1 MNNSTGAAKAQSG
14 FQLFIK
20 NNFNKFAIYVIFLIL
35 CVIFAIIEPSFISGN
50 NIMNVLRQIS
60 ITGYIAVGMLMVII
74 TGGIDLAAGFMVGL
88 CAAIACD
95 FAHPGMPWGVALLVG
110 LGLGA
115 LFGALSGVLVSL
127 FGLPA
132 FIATLGVKL
141 IVNGIALI
149 YTGGAP
155 TTDLDEGFLQ
165 LGQGDLIG
173 IPIPVVILVIVL
185 IVGWFLL
192 NKTKYGRY
200 LFAIGGNETAA
211 KLSGVPVKLTKFAVY
226 VVSGICSGLCGLVVS
241 ARTSAGSPVAGQNY
255 EMDAITIVVIGG
267 CSLSGGSGSIS
278 GAIGGMLLMGVVTNG
293 MNLLNITSYWQQV
306 VKGIIIVLAVIFDM
320 YSKKKK

>member
-1 MNNSTGAAKAQSG
+1 MNKSNSVTQTQSG
-14 FQLFIK
+14 FSLLVK
-20 NNFNKFAIYVIFLIL
+20 NNLNKFAIFAIFLIL
-35 CVIFAIIEPSFISGN
+35 CIVFSITEPNFLTGN
-50 NIMNVLRQIS
+50 NIINVLRKIS
-60 ITGYIAVGMLMVII
+60 ITGYIAIGMLMVII

-88 CAAIACD
+88 CACIACD
-95 FAHPGMPWGVALLVG
+95 FAHAGMPWGVAIIIG
-110 LGLGA
+110 LAVGA
-115 LFGALSGVLVSL
+115 LFGAISGFLISIL
-127 FGLPA
+127 GLPP

-141 IVNGIALI
+141 IVNGVALI
-149 YTGGAP
+149 YTNGAP
-155 TTDLDEGFLQ
+155 IANLDKGFLE
-165 LGQGDLIG
+165 LGQGNLLG
-173 IPIPVVILVIVL
+173 IPVPVIILFIVVL
-185 IVGWFLL
+185 FGWFIL

-211 KLSGVPVKLTKFAVY
+211 RLSGVPVKLTKFAVY
-226 VVSGICSGLCGLVVS
+226 VISGLCSGLCGLVVS
-241 ARTSAGSPVAGQNY
+241 ARTAAGSPVAGQNY

-306 VKGIIIVLAVIFDM
+306 VKGLIIVAAVIFDM